1 MVSWRSR
8 RERERNNI
16 IYMPSTLDWRLSC
29 VFPHV
34 FWNSPKVGL
43 IDDGVIS
50 SFNHVM
56 TVKFMG
62 CVGMRTIPV
71 STGQRAVQFN
81 NYMVS
86 TRSAKP
92 ICAPFSPDVS
102 REFPK
107 CCLQKQ
113 VQGWSNRRSL
123 RPQLQKCCDNKVNR
137 VLCYA
142 DEHMTNQKV
151 ELSAARCFK

>member
-1 MVSWRSR
+1 MVSWRSG

-29 VFPHV
+29 V

-62 CVGMRTIPV
+62 CLGMRTIPV

-92 ICAPFSPDVS
+92 ICAPLSPDVS

-113 VQGWSNRRSL
+113 VQGWSNRRSS
-123 RPQLQKCCDNKVNR
+123 RPQLQKCCDNKVNG